1 MIKYENFS
9 DVWAFSKYR
18 IDILSGKYKGVYM
31 YDLKHE
37 ENQMLLQFG
46 KDIEDGTKIFFFE
59 RITNK
64 IDGKALYDIYD
75 IIIKTA
81 DEILP
86 KKTLDVLGQFAEIQ
100 NVAQGQKAMFKA
112 NTGKMRAKKFLT
124 QVGLS

>member
-18 IDILSGKYKGVYM
+18 IDILSGKYRGVYM

-75 IIIKTA
+75 IIEVLPNDIWNSIDLEIKS
-81 DEILP
+81 E
-86 KKTLDVLGQFAEIQ
+86 
-100 NVAQGQKAMFKA
+100 
-112 NTGKMRAKKFLT
+112 
-124 QVGLS
+124 